1 MNASLLGKVRLLLD
15 SFDADSG
22 ALSLTELSRRSGVA
36 KATVYRLAGE
46 MVQIGLLE
54 RVGTDYRLGLRL
66 FELGQ
71 LVPTQRII
79 RDAAVPFMQDL
90 HTLTLETVHLA
101 IRDGLDVMFV
111 EKISGHRSARLPSR
125 IAGRLPIEAT
135 ATGKAILAYSPSR
148 VFDEVVARGFAPLTT
163 RTVASALR
171 LRRQLDRV
179 RTEGFALE
187 VEEVGIGMT
196 SIAVPV
202 FTGSMVVGAV
212 SVTTTTSRMNVG
224 RVAKP
229 LTAAGSNISRALRGV
244 ARSA

>member
-1 MNASLLGKVRLLLD
+1 MNASLLEKVRLLLD
-15 SFDADSG
+15 SFDTESG

-46 MVQIGLLE
+46 MVQIGFLE

-135 ATGKAILAYSPSR
+135 ATGKAILAYSPSSM
-148 VFDEVVARGFAPLTT
+148 FDEVVARGFAALTT
-163 RTVASALR
+163 RTVSSALR

-179 RTEGFALE
+179 RQEGFALE
-187 VEEVGIGMT
+187 VEEVGLGLT
-196 SIAVPV
+196 SIAAPV
-202 FTGSMVVGAV
+202 FAGSMVVGAV
-212 SVTTTTSRMNVG
+212 SVTTTTSRMNVA
-224 RVAKP
+224 RTAKP
-229 LTAAGSNISRALRGV
+229 LTAAGANISRALHGV